1 MAKKNKHAR
10 VGYNVTDPLDAIH
23 LGIGKR
29 IRMESDPED
38 NSNGDKQVGR
48 RSYNDS
54 RYIQNVID
62 ITYSALA
69 TLVSGNGLKKGQG
82 YRITD
87 FATKHRIHNT
97 SVIFTADAEPIV
109 VVAQTA
115 NAFERSAYSPSNPN
129 DIIHYDFNNNLCEDG
144 TTPRNGRI
152 IYRWDTANNV
162 SAYYDWREVRF
173 RRWLVTA
180 KQQESMTTLTSST
193 LDCLLTFTIGGA
205 NLSLTY
211 FNANR
216 RIHAQVG
223 AITHAAGELTLTIRK
238 GTGSITKPLLKHNG
252 AAWTANELANTS
264 GIITNCLVRDAFV
277 FMNYRSFGLDVVGQQ
292 VSPVSTTWN
301 IGDGLSYLV
310 DSNSFVDRRT
320 FSSTAENISLEDQ
333 SAVNT
338 GNNILFIGS
347 ARNSRI
353 DHGSYNMT
361 FQAVCW
367 GSKIG
372 SESFNNMFSQDF
384 VWTTLEREVQSS
396 FFGRLHNST
405 LHDHVI
411 SSTIYGPL
419 YCIWSKSQIG
429 TTTIAASG
437 NMTSFMTPFIENSGI
452 FLGGSSATTG
462 RATALFTGAIINSL
476 VGWFDPTNLIFQ
488 RTLKTTSFFD
498 RGTANLILEE
508 QSYIGGTTP
517 GDKAA
522 KISDI
527 NGSALAGA
535 GLGVDG
541 EGRIILG
548 DGNTLTFID
557 SALEK
562 VFQYSS
568 EVIDG
573 SDTVT
578 AGAEFSS
585 FSGVDQLLSNAAL
598 NTQINSRAG
607 LISSSLLTN
616 ALGIEDTFLFE
627 YFDGLGT
634 VGIRIENNLGVVT
647 SVFRDSINQAGLA
660 YDADYSANFTARS
673 LVDKAYV
680 DAAIVAGD
688 PYAAYLTFTPSTPL
702 YQMGFADDFYQFL
715 SGAHSWVIDG
725 AVRFSFDRTNGLV
738 FDPSNS
744 SDLLVV
750 GNGTALMQSGGNG
763 MFADTSMIA
772 MTGGAGG
779 ANGLFTFNMG
789 YNYLTIDGVQWGL
802 RFNESWQFEIGD
814 LKGLEVSM
822 QTSEGQEVV
831 ALEPIDGVNTDA
843 FLVSKP
849 VHEGTASAG
858 NKLLKRS
865 EVEEKIGEEVAETNA
880 NQFNVSAGVATIQS
894 ILDRFTAFTV
904 SFASSGEHGSET
916 DPIYHFLS
924 VDRTNGRDKNQRI
937 VYHCASLTPN
947 ILVAAKPISPLS
959 IYDNQAAMLAG
970 QGSQVN
976 GSHYYYT
983 GSTSAWRYN
992 GVANGLISDYTEV
1005 VEIVGWQEWG
1015 TRPTWLFVTGDS
1027 YLTGVNNLNRLT
1039 FTFHKYWDD
1048 GTPFPPK
1055 NIVICS
1061 IKNIT
1066 NGNEDTTKPD
1076 FSLLVQ
1082 LNFDENS
1089 SPIDTNSI
1097 VNTSIYS
1104 NDVDTTLQNPTAGT
1118 SYVLR
1123 GGKFV
1128 FRQTDVG
1135 GSGNFSVR
1143 SRLDFALMQRLHD
1156 SITENFTIIAFM
1168 SWDGGADNL
1177 ARPILATSTDDGVN
1191 RRGFNFRLL
1200 STRVISF
1207 QCGNAARTS
1216 FTATTT
1222 STEVIANDNTMY
1234 FFMLRV
1240 RRVGSVTHV
1249 NIYRQCTPKSLG
1261 WASIA
1266 SITNGGL
1273 INAALGNNAYRLNAD
1288 SATASAGRPSERN
1301 RLLLFNRDVPEADG
1315 QALANAWGA

>member
-29 IRMESDPED
+29 IRMESDPEE

-62 ITYSALA
+62 ITYSGLS
-69 TLVSGNGLKKGQG
+69 TLVLGNNLKKGQG

-97 SVIFTADAEPIV
+97 SEIFTADAEPIV

-152 IYRWDTANNV
+152 TYRWDTANNV

-173 RRWLVTA
+173 RRWLVTS

-193 LDCLLTFTIGGA
+193 LDCLLTFSIGGA
-205 NLSLTY
+205 NLSLTH
-211 FNANR
+211 FNTNR
-216 RIHAQVG
+216 RIHVQVG
-223 AITHAAGELTLTIRK
+223 AIAHNAGELTLTIRK

-264 GIITNCLVRDAFV
+264 GIITNCLVRDAFI

-452 FLGGSSATTG
+452 FLGGSSETTG

-476 VGWFDPTNLIFQ
+476 VGWLDPTNLIFQ
-488 RTLKTTSFFD
+488 RTLKTTSFFE
-498 RGTANLILEE
+498 RGTADLILEE

-527 NGSALAGA
+527 NGSALAGD

-548 DGNTLTFID
+548 DGESVYFTPKSGTPGLLDANL
-557 SALEK
+557 S
-562 VFQYSS
+562 
-568 EVIDG
+568 IDG
-573 SDTVT
+573 SASFTYQDALFYSEIFHGKEEGVNPEVRQWVGGYYNDFQYQSYLINRTRAIDANAT
-578 AGAEFSS
+578 LFTNGANGNHGAYLDIESVES
-585 FSGVDQLLSNAAL
+585 DSE
-598 NTQINSRAG
+598 IN
-607 LISSSLLTN
+607 
-616 ALGIEDTFLFE
+616 LFV
-627 YFDGLGT
+627 FGLGGT
-634 VGIRIENNLGVVT
+634 RGIFMDITGLNGIQVQ
-647 SVFRDSINQAGLA
+647 DSITEIGLTYA
-660 YDADYSANFTARS
+660 SDYSANFTARS

-688 PYAAYLTFTPSTPL
+688 PYADYLNFNPETSF
-702 YQMGFADDFYQFL
+702 QIGFDNDFFQFL
-715 SGAHSWVIDG
+715 MGEYSLIAGGSSIFQIDTSRMLLGFGGDSAYYLGEDSFNFVLNG
-725 AVRFSFDRTNGLV
+725 AV
-738 FDPSNS
+738 
-744 SDLLVV
+744 
-750 GNGTALMQSGGNG
+750 ALMTLDPDVIEMVNTQGSIRLDLDGWKLGLPSG
-763 MFADTSMIA
+763 
-772 MTGGAGG
+772 
-779 ANGLFTFNMG
+779 
-789 YNYLTIDGVQWGL
+789 
-802 RFNESWQFEIGD
+802 
-814 LKGLEVSM
+814 KGLEVSM

-831 ALEPIDGVNTDA
+831 ALEPIDGMNTDA
-843 FLVSKP
+843 ILVSKP
-849 VHEGTASAG
+849 VHEGTASAA

-865 EVEEKIGEEVAETNA
+865 EVEAEIQTEVPARSS
-880 NQFNVSAGVATIQS
+880 QF
-894 ILDRFTAFTV
+894 
-904 SFASSGEHGSET
+904 SSGPIAELETLYLNSTQFTITFEKHRIYGSRNLPIYALLNIVFTDAKPTIKTIVTHSGPWSPSIFADVYATSSGNYSSTSAMLADQASQTVNLIYRVGTTYWKYRGTTTGILET
-916 DPIYHFLS
+916 DYKQI
-924 VDRTNGRDKNQRI
+924 RI
-937 VYHCASLTPN
+937 VY
-947 ILVAAKPISPLS
+947 K
-959 IYDNQAAMLAG
+959 
-970 QGSQVN
+970 GS
-976 GSHYYYT
+976 
-983 GSTSAWRYN
+983 A
-992 GVANGLISDYTEV
+992 
-1005 VEIVGWQEWG
+1005 
-1015 TRPTWLFVTGDS
+1015 
-1027 YLTGVNNLNRLT
+1027 YLTGIDHVNVLT
-1039 FTFHKYWDD
+1039 FEYKDTHLEGLEVITDCVVIE
-1048 GTPFPPK
+1048 
-1055 NIVICS
+1055 NIA
-1061 IKNIT
+1061 IT
-1066 NGNEDTTKPD
+1066 NGNLDPAKPD
-1076 FSLLVQ
+1076 LDNIIRLGFNDN
-1082 LNFDENS
+1082 LN
-1089 SPIDTNSI
+1089 
-1097 VNTSIYS
+1097 NTSWWSSHI
-1104 NDVDTTLQNPTAGT
+1104 NLEITDDVSSDFIDL
-1118 SYVLR
+1118 
-1123 GGKFV
+1123 GGGDFS
-1128 FRQTDVG
+1128 FRTCTNNANSTG
-1135 GSGNFSVR
+1135 GV
-1143 SRLDFALMQRLHD
+1143 
-1156 SITENFTIIAFM
+1156 IIA
-1168 SWDGGADNL
+1168 
-1177 ARPILATSTDDGVN
+1177 T
-1191 RRGFNFRLL
+1191 
-1200 STRVISF
+1200 ISD
-1207 QCGNAARTS
+1207 QLREAMTNASRIT
-1216 FTATTT
+1216 
-1222 STEVIANDNTMY
+1222 VL
-1234 FFMLRV
+1234 LRV
-1240 RRVGSVTHV
+1240 RRVSPASATTVFHFAIMSPDASLGLRTEFDITNSRLGTRIKGGNYRSASSSLVFQQAEWIEVAFHYDPTLGSNHMKFFARAAGYTPPIPMSLIGQVNVTQPRPFFEPGV
-1249 NIYRQCTPKSLG
+1249 TNIYFNVEASGIGRRNNVEYDWCEVILNKSMAL
-1261 WASIA
+1261 ADIEA
-1266 SITNGGL
+1266 RFDA
-1273 INAALGNNAYRLNAD
+1273 NAAI
-1288 SATASAGRPSERN
+1288 
-1301 RLLLFNRDVPEADG
+1301 
-1315 QALANAWGA
+1315 